1 MQTSD
6 DRSAGLKSLINAHS
20 VLPYGAIAAEVYP
33 RNPHLVQKAYR
44 DPEDRQR
51 GYFN

>member
-6 DRSAGLKSLINAHS
+6 DCSAGFKPVVYAHS
-20 VLPYGAIAAEVYP
+20 ILPYGAIAAEIYP
-33 RNPHLVQKAYR
+33 RNPQLVQKAYR

-51 GYFN
+51 GSFN